1 MITFLL
7 FSKQVIFT
15 NYDSDYS
22 IQLLAGKLLLQ
33 RKNARTYRISNKQAS
48 PYTTSLVFIG
58 LLGSFV
64 TCCSSKF
71 WAGWVTMETHRKI
84 YTELSTLASLSSETR
99 FAEVDYFSLI
109 ELPKFSRWIL
119 SGSEALGWG
128 REGGRV
134 GGKGCEAGII
144 VFFSQREHYRN
155 VERCGDNT

>member
-1 MITFLL
+1 
-7 FSKQVIFT
+7 
-15 NYDSDYS
+15 
-22 IQLLAGKLLLQ
+22 
-33 RKNARTYRISNKQAS
+33 
-48 PYTTSLVFIG
+48 
-58 LLGSFV
+58 
-64 TCCSSKF
+64 
-71 WAGWVTMETHRKI
+71 METHRKI

-109 ELPKFSRWIL
+109 ELPKVSRWIL

-134 GGKGCEAGII
+134 GGKGWGTGII